1 MVVANQAAVTIENAK
16 LYQQGRHLAVLQE
29 RQRFARELHDSV
41 SQALYGIVLGAKTTK
56 TLLERE
62 RDPLK
67 AAEPLDYILSLS
79 EAALHEMRALIF
91 ELRPESLEKEGLLTA
106 IEKQAQV
113 LRSRFGLTVN
123 TSWNWSEE
131 TALALLLQE
140 VLYRVAQE
148 ATHNITKHA
157 AAKNVDI
164 QLHRKEQAIVLEV
177 RDDGKG
183 FNHQDSFP
191 GHLGL
196 RSMQERVEQ
205 VGGSLVIDSRPGEGT
220 CIQAS
225 VPLK

>member
-1 MVVANQAAVTIENAK
+1 
-16 LYQQGRHLAVLQE
+16 
-29 RQRFARELHDSV
+29 
-41 SQALYGIVLGAKTTK
+41 
-56 TLLERE
+56 
-62 RDPLK
+62 
-67 AAEPLDYILSLS
+67 
-79 EAALHEMRALIF
+79 
-91 ELRPESLEKEGLLTA
+91 
-106 IEKQAQV
+106 
-113 LRSRFGLTVN
+113 
-123 TSWNWSEE
+123 
-131 TALALLLQE
+131 
-140 VLYRVAQE
+140 VAQE